1 MVVTARSTQILL
13 HQAHAVEAGRDI
25 RSATGVGNGE
35 CAAGAGDALRDNR
48 PIGWRH
54 ADRPFEKVILVQ
66 HRSEIDLDILSGNDR
81 RCNTKEAGRIGR
93 VGAGEVLLQVAETV
107 AVAVQIRIR

>member
-54 ADRPFEKVILVQ
+54 ADGAFEEIVLVQ
-66 HRSEIDLDILSGNDR
+66 NRGETDLDVLSSNDR

-93 VGAGEVLLQVAETV
+93 VGAGEVLLQVVETIAVVV
-107 AVAVQIRIR
+107 ANRIR